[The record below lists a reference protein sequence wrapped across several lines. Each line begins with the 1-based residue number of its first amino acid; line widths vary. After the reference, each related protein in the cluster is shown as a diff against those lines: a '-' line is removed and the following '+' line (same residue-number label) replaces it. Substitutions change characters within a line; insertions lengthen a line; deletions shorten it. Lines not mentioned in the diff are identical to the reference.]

1 MRDVIR
7 DAMTRP
13 DCILGVVPDGGGM
26 WLSPLRPDTPRNFA
40 EKPEEWTDAMTAA
53 NQIGSDDWSFQIKMN
68 VLSQI
73 QQTSGEI
80 FNNDSGSP
88 LKIYGDLIASG
99 SAAFYLRNYVELE
112 TWTGKHELQLDVVS
126 GNAAMNYMKQTRGR
140 RLRRLILLQDPIR
153 GIRLTRFKTQWIFR
167 MISHSKSS
175 SNVPCRKV
183 RESFTFPL
191 PNRCSASVNSVL
203 VS

>member
-40 EKPEEWTDAMTAA
+40 EKPEEWNDAMTAA

-73 QQTSGEI
+73 QQASGEI

-88 LKIYGDLIASG
+88 LKIYGDFFGIKDISDIEEELIG
-99 SAAFYLRNYVELE
+99 LRYEYQDILA
-112 TWTGKHELQLDVVS
+112 KLQTIDTTS
-126 GNAAMNYMKQTRGR
+126 Y
-140 RLRRLILLQDPIR
+140 
-153 GIRLTRFKTQWIFR
+153 
-167 MISHSKSS
+167 
-175 SNVPCRKV
+175 
-183 RESFTFPL
+183 FTNITPQEI
-191 PNRCSASVNSVL
+191 AKAIAE
-203 VS
+203 